1 MIVCMHC
8 ILPPDFFYMSAMDA
22 VSMLY
27 SSPPSELTCTVYSMY
42 CVAVGMTVGLLQG
55 TSPLVYVVF
64 LIFESLSEGAHAWC
78 GTIGMG
84 ILFPSLRFHAVG
96 PHAVEGYP
104 TPQICLALQLYCS
117 LPGHINLLPPVFI
130 EASCG
135 YTGSLTRENP
145 LRVSMDLM
153 QGFVLSLRTRS
164 QVCMVL

>member
-8 ILPPDFFYMSAMDA
+8 ILPPDLLHVGHGCCQYA
-22 VSMLY
+22 VFI
-27 SSPPSELTCTVYSMY
+27 SPIQTNLAVYSMY
-42 CVAVGMTVGLLQG
+42 CVAVGMTVGFLQG

-64 LIFESLSEGAHAWC
+64 LNFLNPCAHAWC

-84 ILFPSLRFHAVG
+84 ILFPSLRFRAVG

-117 LPGHINLLPPVFI
+117 LPGHISLLPPVFI
-130 EASCG
+130 GTTCG

-153 QGFVLSLRTRS
+153 QGFL
-164 QVCMVL
+164 C

>member
-27 SSPPSELTCTVYSMY
+27 SSPPSKVTCTIYSMY

-84 ILFPSLRFHAVG
+84 IH
-96 PHAVEGYP
+96 
-104 TPQICLALQLYCS
+104 S
-117 LPGHINLLPPVFI
+117 LPLDSTLWDHMQSRDTPHRGYVWPC
-130 EASCG
+130 SCI
-135 YTGSLTRENP
+135 
-145 LRVSMDLM
+145 VKAA
-153 QGFVLSLRTRS
+153 
-164 QVCMVL
+164 